1 MGLVDFAI
9 RRRVTIAMA
18 TVAITLLGFI
28 SLSRLKVNLL
38 PDLSYPTLTIR
49 TELPGAAP
57 TEIENLISRPVEE
70 AAGVVRNVRS
80 VRSVSRSGQSDVII
94 EFTWGTDMDFAGIEV
109 RERLDLL
116 WLPVE
121 ATRPLLLRFDPSSE
135 PVMRVA
141 FVDEQAGSKEQRLKF
156 LRRFADDRIKPEIE
170 SVEGSAAVK
179 VSGGFED
186 EVQIYVD
193 QQRLAQL
200 KLSIE
205 QVARRIGAENVNLS
219 GGRLEQGSQRFLVRT
234 VNEFDTLEDMAD
246 AVIANVDGQPV
257 YLKDVARV
265 ERGYKD
271 RTAITR
277 LNGEECIELAIYKE
291 GDANTVQLAHGI
303 ADKLEALAR
312 TLPAGTRLT
321 PVYDQ
326 SKFIA
331 SAVSDV
337 KDAAILGGLLSILVL
352 YFFLRDAWATIVT
365 GVVIP
370 VTVVGIFVM
379 MYAFD
384 LTLNVMSL
392 GGIALSVGMLI
403 DNSVVILEAIGR
415 RKEAGLSTID
425 AARAGTAEVA
435 TAVTASTLTSVAV
448 FFPMVFVSGI
458 AGQLFRDQALT
469 VTFAQLISLMVGITL
484 VPMLTAWRA
493 RLGEPQDEPA
503 PDAGEPRE
511 TLASLRACLRGIW
524 ANLHVN
530 AQVRPRETAATAA
543 RPSWLTAPWRGLRWA
558 TRLAAWS
565 LRWLITF
572 VVRQLRLLGGLAGK
586 VLALLLS
593 PFVWAT
599 QKGYKFLDRHYPT
612 LLDWALARRAAVLFT
627 AFGMLA
633 ATAMILP
640 SLGTELIPQLSQGE
654 FTVKMRLPA
663 GSPLETTDK
672 QVRYLHDAARDLP
685 DLASAYAVAGTG
697 NRLDANPV
705 DSGEN
710 TGNLDVKL
718 QAPIDKA
725 GEERAMQQMRERL
738 AGIPGAQYEF
748 ARPSL
753 LTLSTPV
760 EVILAGYDL
769 ERLSLAANAI
779 RERMDRSG
787 AFRDIRSSIEG
798 GHPEIQI
805 LFDQQRASQL
815 GLAVRDIADRVVSN
829 VRGSVATR
837 YRLQEKKI
845 DVLVRS
851 VDTRAASIEE
861 VRNLVVNPG
870 SDRPVPLSA
879 VAEVRLATGP
889 AEIRRANQE
898 RVAVISAAPADGDL
912 GNATREAQAILAA
925 TTLPVGILGSVSG
938 QSEEMTQSFRSL
950 GLAFALAVFLVYLVM
965 ASQFESLLHPF
976 VILFTIPM
984 GLIGSIWGLYIT
996 GTTINSVAL
1005 IGLIMLA
1012 GIVVNNAIVLID
1024 AINQAREKGLQRIA
1038 AIKLAGRTR
1047 LRPILITSVS
1057 TIIGLIPMAIGIGEG
1072 AEIRRPMA
1080 ITVIAG
1086 NLVATFLTLIVIP
1099 VLYAVMDRKEFRK
1112 APAAAGGTAALATPG
1127 APPAPVHA
1135 AEQ

>member
-1 MGLVDFAI
+1 MTLVDFAI

-57 TEIENLISRPVEE
+57 TEVENLISRPVEE

-94 EFTWGTDMDFAGIEV
+94 EFTWGTDMDLAGIEV
-109 RERLDLL
+109 RERLDIL
-116 WLPVE
+116 WLPIE

-141 FVDEQAGSKEQRLKF
+141 FVDEAQSSKAGASSNEERLKF

-200 KLSIE
+200 RLSIE

-219 GGRLEQGSQRFLVRT
+219 GGRLEQGTQRFLVRT
-234 VNEFDTLEDMAD
+234 VNEFDTLDDMAN
-246 AVIANVDGQPV
+246 AVIATVDGQPV

-277 LNGEECIELAIYKE
+277 LNGAECIELAIYKE
-291 GDANTVQLAHGI
+291 GDANTVQLAQGI
-303 ADKLEALAR
+303 AAKLESLGK
-312 TLPAGTRLT
+312 TLPGGTKLV

-365 GVVIP
+365 GIVIP

-403 DNSVVILEAIGR
+403 DNSVVILEAIAR

-425 AARAGTAEVA
+425 AAREGTAEVA

-469 VTFAQLISLMVGITL
+469 VTFAQLISLVVGICL

-493 RLGEPQDEPA
+493 RLGEPRDEPA

-511 TLASLRACLRGIW
+511 TIAAFRNYLRALGENFRVQYLVRVPEETRGFLRRVWRWIAYGLRF
-524 ANLHVN
+524 AV
-530 AQVRPRETAATAA
+530 
-543 RPSWLTAPWRGLRWA
+543 TAPVRVLR
-558 TRLAAWS
+558 
-565 LRWLITF
+565 IIF
-572 VVRQLRLLGGLAGK
+572 GLLGKLFA
-586 VLALLLS
+586 VILS
-593 PFVWAT
+593 PFVWLT
-599 QKGYKFLDRHYPT
+599 QKGYGFLDRHYPA
-612 LLDWALARRAAVLFT
+612 LLDWALTRRAAVLFT
-627 AFGMLA
+627 AFGLLA
-633 ATAMILP
+633 ATALILP
-640 SLGTELIPQLSQGE
+640 RLGTELIPQLSQGE

-663 GSPLETTDK
+663 GSPLESTDR
-672 QVRYLHDAARDLP
+672 QVQYIHDAARKLP
-685 DLASAYAVAGTG
+685 NLDGAYAVAGTG

-718 QAPIDKA
+718 KAPVDHD
-725 GEERAMQQMRERL
+725 GEELAMQQLRQQL

-753 LTLSTPV
+753 LTLATPV

-769 ERLSLAANAI
+769 ERLSAAANAV
-779 RERMDRSG
+779 RDRMERSG

-805 LFDQQRASQL
+805 LFDQERASQL

-861 VRNLVVNPG
+861 VRNLIVNPG
-870 SDRPVPLSA
+870 SEHPVALSA

-898 RVAVISAAPADGDL
+898 RVAVISAAPVAGDL
-912 GNATREAQAILAA
+912 GEATREAQAILAD
-925 TTLPVGILGSVSG
+925 TTLPVGILGTVSG

-950 GLAFALAVFLVYLVM
+950 ALAFALAVFLVYLVM

-984 GLIGSIWGLYIT
+984 GLIGSIWGLYVT
-996 GTTINSVAL
+996 GTSINSVAL
-1005 IGLIMLA
+1005 IGIIMLA

-1024 AINQAREKGLQRIA
+1024 AINQARERGLERLE

-1086 NLVATFLTLIVIP
+1086 TLVATFLTLIVIP
-1099 VLYAVMDRKEFRK
+1099 VLYAVLDRKEFAK
-1112 APAAAGGTAALATPG
+1112 SAAPGTQAALATPA
-1127 APPAPVHA
+1127 APAAPVHSP
-1135 AEQ
+1135 ER

>member
-1 MGLVDFAI
+1 MTLVDFAI

-18 TVAITLLGFI
+18 TVAIILLGWI
-28 SLSRLKVNLL
+28 SLGRLKVNLL
-38 PDLSYPTLTIR
+38 PDLSYPTVTIR

-57 TEIENLISRPVEE
+57 AEVENLISRPIEE

-94 EFTWGTDMDFAGIEV
+94 EFSWGTDMDFAGIEV

-141 FVDEQAGSKEQRLKF
+141 FVDETAKGASHEERLKF
-156 LRRFADDRIKPEIE
+156 MRRFADDRIKPEIE

-200 KLSIE
+200 RLSIE

-234 VNEFDTLEDMAD
+234 VNEFDTLEDMANS
-246 AVIANVDGQPV
+246 VIATVDGQPV

-277 LNGEECIELAIYKE
+277 LNGDECIELAIYKE
-291 GDANTVQLAHGI
+291 GDANTVQLAQGI
-303 ADKLEALAR
+303 RKELENLQKM
-312 TLPAGTRLT
+312 LPAGTKLS

-337 KDAAILGGLLSILVL
+337 SSAAIWGGLLSILVL

-365 GVVIP
+365 GIVIP
-370 VTVVGIFVM
+370 VTVIGIFVM

-403 DNSVVILEAIGR
+403 DNSVVILEAIAR
-415 RKEAGLSTID
+415 RKEQGFSTIE
-425 AARAGTAEVA
+425 AARQGTAEVA

-493 RLGEPQDEPA
+493 RVREPSGEIA
-503 PDAGEPRE
+503 PDAGEPRQ
-511 TLASLRACLRGIW
+511 TLAALRSYVLGVR
-524 ANLHVN
+524 ANLGIE
-530 AQVRPRETAATAA
+530 APARTPRSPPRGAWRLLAI
-543 RPSWLTAPWRGLRWA
+543 PWYGLRWSVGA
-558 TRLAAWS
+558 LAWV
-565 LRWLITF
+565 LRWLVSWLVRELRMTF
-572 VVRQLRLLGGLAGK
+572 GLLAKLLA
-586 VLALLLS
+586 VALS
-593 PFVWAT
+593 PFVWVIQRAY
-599 QKGYKFLDRHYPT
+599 GFLDGRYPA
-612 LLDWALARRAAVLFT
+612 LLSWALSRRAAVLST
-627 AFGMLA
+627 AAGLLVI
-633 ATAMILP
+633 TVMILP
-640 SLGTELIPQLSQGE
+640 QLGTELIPQLSQGE
-654 FTVKMRLPA
+654 FTVKVRLPA
-663 GSPLETTDK
+663 GSPLE
-672 QVRYLHDAARDLP
+672 V
-685 DLASAYAVAGTG
+685 AYGVAGTG

-718 QAPIDKA
+718 KAPIDTE
-725 GEERAMQQMRERL
+725 GEEAAMETLRQQL
-738 AGIPGAQYEF
+738 SGIPGAQYEF

-769 ERLSLAANAI
+769 DRLTVAANAV
-779 RERMDRSG
+779 RARMEASG
-787 AFRDIRSSIEG
+787 AFKDIRSSIEG

-805 LFDQQRASQL
+805 IFDQERASQL

-870 SDRPVPLSA
+870 SERPVPLSA
-879 VAEVRLATGP
+879 VADVRLATGP

-898 RVAVISAAPADGDL
+898 RVAVLSAAPADGDL
-912 GNATREAQAILAA
+912 GDATVRAQEILAE
-925 TTLPVGILGSVSG
+925 TTLPVGIIGSVSG
-938 QSEEMTQSFRSL
+938 QSEEMTQSFQSL

-984 GLIGSIWGLYIT
+984 GLIGSVWGLYVT

-1024 AINQAREKGLQRIA
+1024 AINQARERGLEKLE
-1038 AIKLAGRTR
+1038 AIELAGRTR

-1086 NLVATFLTLIVIP
+1086 TLVATFLTLIVIP
-1099 VLYAVMDRKEFRK
+1099 VLYAVLDRKEFVKSASREAK
-1112 APAAAGGTAALATPG
+1112 IIQVAQ
-1127 APPAPVHA
+1127 
-1135 AEQ
+1135 E